1 MLSEEKGIKAI
12 IDLQKT
18 AGIIETEEQ
27 AKKGWNSMS
36 EHAKTQTELAH
47 RAVCGGFPEDE

>member
-27 AKKGWNSMS
+27 AKKGWNAMS

-47 RAVCGGFPEDE
+47 RSVCGGFPEDE